1 MKRFNIL
8 QCVHMYGII
17 HNNIISYNAYWD
29 RRKQYSRNVYKRNN
43 RTLNKVI
50 ITNIEFASQ
59 AIGVE
64 LIMQG
69 IINLNLGNYIVYVY
83 DVR

>member
-1 MKRFNIL
+1 MKHITANVHSYRWYYTYIIL
-8 QCVHMYGII
+8 CNVYC
-17 HNNIISYNAYWD
+17 D
-29 RRKQYSRNVYKRNN
+29 RRKQYSRDVYMRNN

-50 ITNIEFASQ
+50 IINIEFASQ

-69 IINLNLGNYIVYVY
+69 IINLNLSNYTAAVYVY
-83 DVR
+83 GSR

>member
-1 MKRFNIL
+1 M
-8 QCVHMYGII
+8 
-17 HNNIISYNAYWD
+17 
-29 RRKQYSRNVYKRNN
+29 RNN

-50 ITNIEFASQ
+50 IINIEFASQ

-69 IINLNLGNYIVYVY
+69 IINLNLSNYTAAVYVY
-83 DVR
+83 GSR